1 MFFSKKKR
9 IKAYLAAKP
18 EHTPFDDIL
27 QNWIDEQFEEKL
39 SAMGL
44 TKIEIHVDW
53 LGDYKCVSVQARKGK
68 YFVELQI
75 HPNEFTIAYDEDEAD
90 DDIEYRLMSLEYF
103 YNTVKRIIVA
113 L

>member
-18 EHTPFDDIL
+18 ERTPFDDIL

-44 TKIEIHVDW
+44 TKIEIHIDW
-53 LGDYKCVSVQARKGK
+53 LGDYKCVFVQARKGK

-103 YNTVKRIIVA
+103 YNTVKQIIVA